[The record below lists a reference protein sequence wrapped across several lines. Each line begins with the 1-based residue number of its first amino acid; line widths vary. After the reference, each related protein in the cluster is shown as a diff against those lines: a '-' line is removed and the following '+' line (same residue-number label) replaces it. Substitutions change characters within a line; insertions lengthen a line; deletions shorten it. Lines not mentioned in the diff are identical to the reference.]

1 MKTRPTP
8 APKPFFQETAHNL
21 LSDFYRGE
29 YIDLV
34 QRKIPLGPALVFYY
48 APWDS
53 ESIAARDVFLQ
64 VAQYFHKTLPG
75 QIRFYAVNC
84 WWPEG
89 ECRKN
94 YKNLSHFPIFVG
106 HVEKT
111 TVSLVVLNDHEYFSN
126 NINNKAEFSNGTYKN

>member
-8 APKPFFQETAHNL
+8 APKPFFTSL
-21 LSDFYRGE
+21 LGQKHVTDFYRGE

-34 QRKIPLGPALVFYY
+34 QRKISLGPSFVFYY

-53 ESIAARDVFLQ
+53 ESLAARSIFLE
-64 VAQYFHKTLPG
+64 VAQHFHRTVPG
-75 QIRFYAVNC
+75 QIRFFAVNC

-94 YKNLSHFPIFVG
+94 YKTLSHFPIFVG
-106 HVEKT
+106 HVGKT
-111 TVSLVVLNDHEYFSN
+111 AVSDTNYLL
-126 NINNKAEFSNGTYKN
+126 IKGK